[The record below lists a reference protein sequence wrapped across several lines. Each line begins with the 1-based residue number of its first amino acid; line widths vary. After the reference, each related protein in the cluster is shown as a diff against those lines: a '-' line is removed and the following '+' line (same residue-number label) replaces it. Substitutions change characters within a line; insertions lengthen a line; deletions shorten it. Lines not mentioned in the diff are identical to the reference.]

1 MAVQMDTI
9 YIDRVNKA
17 KKEYIMSNR
26 KKSAEVWGAR
36 YRNAAKLA
44 KCDYFNGDEDAA
56 LNLILRTIRWSLRRA
71 HQWEKENTN
80 EEYAA
85 SKKCSHDEALIE
97 AYGNRLSKEW
107 AACGYAM
114 KFYGL
119 YPTIESVEN
128 NGDTIYL
135 SYFD

>member
-1 MAVQMDTI
+1 MGKREQVWADRQVQAE
-9 YIDRVNKA
+9 KL
-17 KKEYIMSNR
+17 S
-26 KKSAEVWGAR
+26 KS
-36 YRNAAKLA
+36 K
-44 KCDYFNGDEDAA
+44 YFDGDEDAA

-71 HQWEKENTN
+71 HQWERSNTD
-80 EEYAA
+80 ERYAA
-85 SKKCSHDEALIE
+85 SKKCAHDEALIE
-97 AYGNRLSKEW
+97 AYGIRLDKEW

-135 SYFD
+135 PYFD